1 MVRYVYC
8 LQGQKD
14 KEHSIKVVI
23 KSLGHRTIFYFT
35 QWLQM
40 TLTKLE
46 ERVQLH
52 WYVTSAKYEHTKL
65 QIYKEITFYVFGR
78 KTLCQFSISSQ

>member
-1 MVRYVYC
+1 
-8 LQGQKD
+8 
-14 KEHSIKVVI
+14 
-23 KSLGHRTIFYFT
+23 
-35 QWLQM
+35 M

-65 QIYKEITFYVFGR
+65 QIYKEIIFYVFGR